1 MSIHDELA
9 NLAAKL
15 RVGKRG
21 IHATATI
28 VPFTRALADTV
39 GPILQD
45 PTGKLAGE
53 LNSMWD
59 LIKSSPTPARAVF
72 VIKRNTS
79 NSAWADIWQFQL
91 LIIIVQGFSTV
102 RRRIPPRDRRLKMG
116 RLDQVIAAARHAWDE
131 YVKLHGARTVIDH
144 MIEAVA
150 YLLDTLPRGLALDE
164 RRVVLDGVRID
175 RKLTS
180 KEHVFLTLLVDKNGE
195 TVSSREF
202 RDREIPR
209 PGQLKH
215 RLVQKTEFQFL
226 DGYVIPDSGGYRLRR
241 A

>member
-1 MSIHDELA
+1 MSIHDDLA
-9 NLAAKL
+9 NLADKL
-15 RVGKRG
+15 QAERRKT
-21 IHATATI
+21 HAPATA
-28 VPFTRALADTV
+28 VPLKWELADAL
-39 GPILQD
+39 GPILQK
-45 PTGKLAGE
+45 PRGQLAEE

-72 VIKRNTS
+72 VPKPNTS
-79 NSAWADIWQFQL
+79 NSAWAAIWRLQL
-91 LIIIVQGFSTV
+91 LIIIAQGFSTV
-102 RRRIPPRDRRLKMG
+102 CHRIPPRDRRLKMG